1 MKIRKLEKND
11 MKRLAGLYEQF
22 WHETSDVSKMEA
34 QFDVLERE
42 NSHIIL
48 GAEEEGVLIGSVMG
62 VICKE
67 LYGDCRPF
75 LVIENMIVD
84 GAGRRKGV
92 GSALLSEM
100 EKQAKERYCTQ
111 MILVTEI
118 ERHDACGFY
127 EAFGFQNNNKGY
139 KKKL

>member
-1 MKIRKLEKND
+1 MKIRKLEKRD

-48 GAEEEGVLIGSVMG
+48 GAEEEGGLIGSVMG

-92 GSALLSEM
+92 GRALLSEM

-118 ERHDACGFY
+118 ERDDACGFY
-127 EAFGFQNNNKGY
+127 EAFGFQKNNKGY

>member
-100 EKQAKERYCTQ
+100 EKQAKERHCTQ

-118 ERHDACGFY
+118 ERSDACGFY
-127 EAFGFQNNNKGY
+127 EAFGFQKNNKGY

>member
-11 MKRLAGLYEQF
+11 MKRLSSLYEQF

-100 EKQAKERYCTQ
+100 EKQAKERHCTQ

-118 ERHDACGFY
+118 ERGDACGFY
-127 EAFGFQNNNKGY
+127 EAFGFQKNNKGY

>member
-42 NSHIIL
+42 NNHILL
-48 GAEEEGVLIGSVMG
+48 GAEEEGTLIGSVMG
-62 VICKE
+62 VVCKE

-84 GAGRRKGV
+84 GADRRKGV
-92 GSALLSEM
+92 GRVLLSEM
-100 EKQAKERYCTQ
+100 EKQAKEWDCTQ

-118 ERHDACGFY
+118 GRRDACCFY
-127 EAFGFQNNNKGY
+127 EAFGFHKNNKGY